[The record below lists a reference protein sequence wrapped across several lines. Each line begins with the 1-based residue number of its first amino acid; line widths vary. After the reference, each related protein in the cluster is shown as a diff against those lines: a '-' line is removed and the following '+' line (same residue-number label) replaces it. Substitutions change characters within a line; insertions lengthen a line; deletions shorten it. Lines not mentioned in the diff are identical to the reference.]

1 MNSYN
6 DKQQQVDS
14 NRQDIPSTK
23 KNRMSQPS
31 FEFID
36 KRPDACKQMRLIES
50 IKPPH
55 TPVIPHSQPPA
66 IQRMIGME
74 IELNIPFYQEN
85 ENYTTQNIFPV
96 LNSNK
101 RDILTENDR
110 KEISSFLWGGCE
122 YGTVYG
128 KSDNFDISAD
138 HGGFSVAHKNFLE
151 EITGTLV
158 HNTGNKKSMTNM
170 EYRTIP
176 FEERKPSDRGKFDMT
191 IKEIQDHANKSR
203 DKATSKQQENLD
215 PPAQHMYTGIPT
227 SALMRLTEKDQDA
240 RTALLTLIEQNIPY
254 AYYQTTTGLLPSEI
268 PDFFNEA
275 IRDFHVSD
283 RPREQYTQTD
293 RIAIMAKTHL
303 EKSIWI
309 ADNTMMANKWLNS
322 SFSEAELKS
331 IKGWLTL
338 VAEYMLGYD
347 LEITSLRFDPITQ
360 KRRTST
366 KKNILPYLSKTPMG
380 ETLQALPPVVREH
393 IYANRDKWEQLF
405 TDMARIKNKANIFN
419 AIGERDTRIGHG
431 EMFGRNTTP
440 LSWIKTLLHKYAK
453 SNIDLENISTEL
465 ETRKD
470 SIDNSQTAGM
480 KDNLLLKQIYTNT
493 EELVDRT
500 IISNNVI
507 LQKLGVP
514 PSLPSLRGWLS
525 LISLMIY
532 TDRFKASCTY
542 LSQNKVVS
550 ENFMTEL
557 DKISP
562 SYSDIGPT
570 INQIPFRY
578 RPNFK
583 REIDGKPVWKE
594 FMEQFHSLSMESNY
608 SCVLPY
614 FTEKEWDTI
623 KQLVDYANTEKELI
637 DNMLD
642 LDEETS
648 EELEPRLSFNEEQA
662 IPLEDRRTANK
673 ISYQGASD
681 IHNLTNILTKEWERA
696 LERRKRST
704 YSRTRLTQEYNS
716 KLPYIKTW
724 FTEYVP
730 TNNEV
735 KAILQNLMQVDINA
749 TDAESEYK
757 RFKDYVTNL
766 DNYIQY
772 CKQNIFKELRMFF
785 FGIQPPEDIAPNF
798 ETFNILYF
806 SQFSSE
812 QEVNLFFR
820 LRDSLSKH
828 KKIAEAEEA
837 LRKLD
842 LQRQQA
848 ETEKKAQ
855 ALRKGGIAPSPV
867 IKSSNPVITKPKLP
881 QTGLPNIRK
890 L

>member
-1 MNSYN
+1 
-6 DKQQQVDS
+6 
-14 NRQDIPSTK
+14 
-23 KNRMSQPS
+23 
-31 FEFID
+31 
-36 KRPDACKQMRLIES
+36 
-50 IKPPH
+50 
-55 TPVIPHSQPPA
+55 
-66 IQRMIGME
+66 
-74 IELNIPFYQEN
+74 
-85 ENYTTQNIFPV
+85 
-96 LNSNK
+96 
-101 RDILTENDR
+101 
-110 KEISSFLWGGCE
+110 
-122 YGTVYG
+122 
-128 KSDNFDISAD
+128 
-138 HGGFSVAHKNFLE
+138 
-151 EITGTLV
+151 
-158 HNTGNKKSMTNM
+158 
-170 EYRTIP
+170 
-176 FEERKPSDRGKFDMT
+176 
-191 IKEIQDHANKSR
+191 
-203 DKATSKQQENLD
+203 
-215 PPAQHMYTGIPT
+215 
-227 SALMRLTEKDQDA
+227 
-240 RTALLTLIEQNIPY
+240 
-254 AYYQTTTGLLPSEI
+254 
-268 PDFFNEA
+268 
-275 IRDFHVSD
+275 
-283 RPREQYTQTD
+283 
-293 RIAIMAKTHL
+293 
-303 EKSIWI
+303 
-309 ADNTMMANKWLNS
+309 
-322 SFSEAELKS
+322 
-331 IKGWLTL
+331 
-338 VAEYMLGYD
+338 
-347 LEITSLRFDPITQ
+347 
-360 KRRTST
+360 
-366 KKNILPYLSKTPMG
+366 
-380 ETLQALPPVVREH
+380 
-393 IYANRDKWEQLF
+393 
-405 TDMARIKNKANIFN
+405 
-419 AIGERDTRIGHG
+419 
-431 EMFGRNTTP
+431 
-440 LSWIKTLLHKYAK
+440 
-453 SNIDLENISTEL
+453 
-465 ETRKD
+465 
-470 SIDNSQTAGM
+470 
-480 KDNLLLKQIYTNT
+480 
-493 EELVDRT
+493 
-500 IISNNVI
+500 
-507 LQKLGVP
+507 
-514 PSLPSLRGWLS
+514 
-525 LISLMIY
+525 
-532 TDRFKASCTY
+532 
-542 LSQNKVVS
+542 
-550 ENFMTEL
+550 
-557 DKISP
+557 
-562 SYSDIGPT
+562 
-570 INQIPFRY
+570 
-578 RPNFK
+578 
-583 REIDGKPVWKE
+583 
-594 FMEQFHSLSMESNY
+594 MEQFHSLSMESNY

-623 KQLVDYANTEKELI
+623 KQLVDYANTEKVLI

-842 LQRQQA
+842 LRRQQA